1 MLNKNV
7 AKLLNE
13 QVNKEMFSAYL
24 YLDMA
29 HYYINKGLDGFANW
43 FKIQAKEEMDHAM
56 LFITYLQ
63 NNGFEVELE
72 AIAKPT
78 LIFQDYR
85 QPLTEALKHEEF
97 VTASINNI
105 YEEALKN
112 KEYKTQ
118 EFLHW
123 FIKEQV
129 EEEKNATDLILA
141 YDLHG
146 KQGLFAL
153 NAQLGARKYEAPSL
167 DLD

>member
-7 AKLLNE
+7 SKLLNE

-29 HYYINKGLDGFANW
+29 HYYINKGMEGFANW
-43 FKIQAKEEMDHAM
+43 FKVQAKEEMDHAM
-56 LFITYLQ
+56 LFIQYLQ

-72 AIAKPT
+72 AIAKPSKT
-78 LIFQDYR
+78 YGNHR
-85 QPLTEALKHEEF
+85 VPLEEALKHEEF
-97 VTASINNI
+97 VTASINAI
-105 YEEALKN
+105 YEEAMKTH
-112 KEYKTQ
+112 EFKTQ

-141 YDLHG
+141 YDLHNPN
-146 KQGLFAL
+146 GLFAL
-153 NAQLGARKYEAPSL
+153 DGKLRTREYKAPSL
-167 DLD
+167 ELD

>member
-24 YLDMA
+24 YLDMS

-78 LIFQDYR
+78 INYQDNR

-97 VTASINNI
+97 VTSSINAI
-105 YEEALKN
+105 YEEALKV

-129 EEEKNATDLILA
+129 EEEKNANDLILA
-141 YDLHG
+141 YDLFG
-146 KQGLFAL
+146 KAGLFAL
-153 NAQLGARKYEAPSL
+153 NTKLSARKYEAPSL
-167 DLD
+167 ELD